1 MYTDSIENVLINND
15 QGIITEKD
23 IEKSIEN
30 YSLSLKDPNDLY
42 NPKNMLF
49 NGLLR
54 YIYNHNIKYI
64 IPDTKENDYELLDK
78 IFRIIYLPLCYR
90 YSRVPSINNFCNHLL
105 NKDIQYLYDVKS
117 GTYRDVYKSK
127 VNINHSIILQKWDE
141 ICNGDLSDYI
151 VHTSSIGGIFR
162 AKTKG
167 FRENDT
173 IKVELTNTPVLDLK
187 QIQSAIDIDIP
198 VLPNNNDV

>member
-1 MYTDSIENVLINND
+1 MYTDTIENVLINN
-15 QGIITEKD
+15 QCGIITERD
-23 IEKSIEN
+23 IEKSIEQ
-30 YSLSLKDPNDLY
+30 YSLSLQDPSELY
-42 NPKNMLF
+42 NSKNMLF

-54 YIYNHNIKYI
+54 YIYKHNIQYI
-64 IPDTKENDYELLDK
+64 IPDTYENDYVLYDN
-78 IFRIIYLPLCYR
+78 IFYSIYLPLCYK
-90 YSRVPSINNFCNHLL
+90 YNRVPSINNFANHLL
-105 NKDIQYLYDVKS
+105 NKHISYFYDLKTGS
-117 GTYRDVYKSK
+117 YRDISGSK
-127 VNINHSIILQKWDE
+127 VNINVLSIIKNWEE

-173 IKVELTNTPVLDLK
+173 IKIELRDNPVLDLK
-187 QIQSAIDIDIP
+187 QIQTAINADIP

>member
-1 MYTDSIENVLINND
+1 MYTDTIENVLINN
-15 QGIITEKD
+15 QCGIITEKD
-23 IEKSIEN
+23 IEKSIEQ
-30 YSLSLKDPNDLY
+30 YSLSLQDPSELY
-42 NPKNMLF
+42 NSKNMLF

-54 YIYNHNIKYI
+54 YIYKHNIQYI
-64 IPDTKENDYELLDK
+64 IPNTYENDYVLYDN
-78 IFRIIYLPLCYR
+78 IFYSIYLPLCYK
-90 YSRVPSINNFCNHLL
+90 YNRVPSINNFANHLL
-105 NKDIQYLYDVKS
+105 NKHISYLYDLKTGS
-117 GTYRDVYKSK
+117 YRDISGSK
-127 VNINHSIILQKWDE
+127 VNINVLSIIKNWE
-141 ICNGDLSDYI
+141 EVCNGDLSDYI

-173 IKVELTNTPVLDLK
+173 IKIELRENPVLDLK